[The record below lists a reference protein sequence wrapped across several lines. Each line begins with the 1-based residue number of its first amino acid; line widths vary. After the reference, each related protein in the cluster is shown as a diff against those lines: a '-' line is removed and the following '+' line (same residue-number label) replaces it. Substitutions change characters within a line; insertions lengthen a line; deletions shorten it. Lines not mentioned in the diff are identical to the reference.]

1 MKKTLMYV
9 GTICVVFLS
18 VFMLVNADTS
28 GGIYLAKGD
37 SVTTAGTKHTNK
49 NVVIDFR
56 NNGTT
61 TTSSFKDTLQTKGL
75 IFYSDTSSQINTLKK
90 DTLQIVNIFTNAGNG
105 KTVRFKMSYY
115 SGGTSQALYE
125 SYSTN

>member
-49 NVVIDFR
+49 NVVISFS

-61 TTSSFKDTLQTKGL
+61 FKDTLQTKGL

-90 DTLQIVNIFTNAGNG
+90 DTLQVVNIFTNAGNG

-125 SYSTN
+125 SYSVN